1 MQYIGSNNEKY
12 YGELILMKVIKESE
26 KEYVEIVKETDFD
39 NLDDFQELLLY
50 MKLTEIGAG
59 SDVPSVEI

>member
-1 MQYIGSNNEKY
+1 
-12 YGELILMKVIKESE
+12 MKVIQESK
-26 KEYVEIVKETDFD
+26 KEYVELVKETDFE

-59 SDVPSVEI
+59 ENVPSIQI